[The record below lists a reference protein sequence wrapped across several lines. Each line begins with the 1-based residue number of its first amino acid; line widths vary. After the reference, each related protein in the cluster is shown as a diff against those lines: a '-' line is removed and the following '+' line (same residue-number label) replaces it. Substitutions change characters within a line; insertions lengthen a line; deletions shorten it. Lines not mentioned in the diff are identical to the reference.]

1 MAIQIV
7 QVFPVGLVPGLE
19 SLETERGLRGFRR
32 IESKEKLR
40 QLRKFK
46 DWIWRNKRTPRALY
60 QGSKARCVR
69 PSARFRGSKKNGCN
83 ADAGAGKGGMDLW
96 CGASAGMTSGE
107 EVEEG

>member
-40 QLRKFK
+40 QLRNSKTGFGGTSEHRELYIR
-46 DWIWRNKRTPRALY
+46 DRRRVASDQARGFGEARRMDATQMQGPGRGGWI
-60 QGSKARCVR
+60 
-69 PSARFRGSKKNGCN
+69 
-83 ADAGAGKGGMDLW
+83 
-96 CGASAGMTSGE
+96 CGAVPVRG
-107 EVEEG
+107 